1 MRWILK
7 TLLWLKGAAPYA
19 WIPAL
24 IVSGVSAYFAY
35 QNFALQVAAN
45 HPELVFTHVALN
57 DPYDQGILDL
67 QMRNVGVAI
76 QRFGG
81 RHDLGPERPVHA

>member
-1 MRWILK
+1 MRWIVK

-67 QMRNVGVAI
+67 QGNVGLTTVPAV
-76 QRFGG
+76 QRRRRYAGCSG
-81 RHDLGPERPVHA
+81 SE